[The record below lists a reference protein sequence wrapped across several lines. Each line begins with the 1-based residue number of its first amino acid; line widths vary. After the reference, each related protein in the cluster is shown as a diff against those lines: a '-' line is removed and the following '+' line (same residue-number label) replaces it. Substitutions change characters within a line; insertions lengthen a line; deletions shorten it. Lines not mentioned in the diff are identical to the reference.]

1 LGKKNY
7 HEPIRILGVDTAE
20 IQGQCDY
27 EIEKAIIAK
36 KYLNDVLSHAN
47 TIVLVNP
54 GRDKYDRVLAI
65 VLVDGKDLSQLIID
79 SGNGRKWKGR
89 RESWCD

>member
-1 LGKKNY
+1 MK
-7 HEPIRILGVDTAE
+7 
-20 IQGQCDY
+20 GQCDY

-36 KYLNDVLSHAN
+36 KFLKYVLSHAS

-54 GRDKYDRVLAI
+54 GRDKYDRVLAK
-65 VLVDGKDLSQLIID
+65 VLVDGNDLSQLIID
-79 SGNGRKWKGR
+79 SGNGRRWKGR